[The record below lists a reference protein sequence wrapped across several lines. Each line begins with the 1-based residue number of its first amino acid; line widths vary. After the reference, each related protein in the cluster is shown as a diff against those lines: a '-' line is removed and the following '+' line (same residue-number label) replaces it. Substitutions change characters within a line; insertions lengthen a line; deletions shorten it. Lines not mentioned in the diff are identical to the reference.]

1 MKIYGP
7 DNKELMTVT
16 AIERQGNELVVKGK
30 IFGTMPM
37 TAKLRPAEARRALK
51 LLDFRTALFALSL
64 LFRKS

>member
-1 MKIYGP
+1 MKLYGP

-16 AIERQGNELVVKGK
+16 ALRREGNELVVKGK

-51 LLDFRTALFALSL
+51 LLGLKNAFFVLTM
-64 LFRKS
+64 LFRS